1 MKTQWLKI
9 CEDLQNRLNPGTY
22 KVWVAP
28 LTADLEGEGK
38 IRLSAPNGFV
48 ATWVRDR
55 LLNDISD
62 AASAIFGR
70 TMEISV
76 VAGNP
81 PAKPSRSV
89 PGRPAVSVEG
99 EPAPARRPRTA
110 PAPRPVA
117 APSLLSSAAEQLSL
131 PITMP
136 VNQSVPHNW
145 RYAFDSFVVGPT
157 NDMAYA
163 AARNMARSGAAVDTL
178 FLSSGPGLGKTHL
191 TQAVGQ
197 ALCEAS
203 NRSNPKV
210 EYLTAEE
217 FSSCFVQAL
226 QSRTVDRF
234 KGRFRDVDL
243 LLLEDVHFLQG
254 KEKMQDEVLSTI
266 KSLQE
271 KGSRV
276 VLTSSFAP
284 CELRNVDN
292 SLVSRFCSGFLA
304 GIEKPDASTRRR
316 ILQEKARQNNALLS
330 DTVVD
335 VLTERLTG
343 GYPAVGR
350 RVHNLFAQGQRL
362 LGCTISVEMAQEILA
377 QYSLD
382 DPFVDV
388 DSIIRK
394 VCEGFGLSP
403 EQLASHARKQN
414 LVVARNTIFYLARK
428 HTELSLQDIGDKFSR
443 RHSTVLKGIASVERS
458 RQPQS
463 PSKASGL
470 PARWLCWSGVK
481 VVLRKPGRES
491 LSEERLSPSLCPA
504 SSRPFQRLFD
514 FIESLI
520 EGGGFR
526 ECF

>member
-99 EPAPARRPRTA
+99 EPAPSRRPRTA

-163 AARNMARSGAAVDTL
+163 AARNIQYRKGKTVELLASYEPAFTMMNEWYKQLFGESEGKDQKGLMPTSCIFSTDLHSMGQFLQDGSRTMFETYVDIKNTREDFYIEPLEGNFDGLNFLADQNMSVVNRKAMEGTILAHNDGGVPIGVIEVDSLDAYNVGYLIYFFWKACAVSGYL
-178 FLSSGPGLGKTHL
+178 LSVNPFDQPGVESYKKNMFALLGKPGYEDMR
-191 TQAVGQ
+191 A
-197 ALCEAS
+197 A
-203 NRSNPKV
+203 
-210 EYLTAEE
+210 
-217 FSSCFVQAL
+217 
-226 QSRTVDRF
+226 
-234 KGRFRDVDL
+234 
-243 LLLEDVHFLQG
+243 LLEKLG
-254 KEKMQDEVLSTI
+254 K
-266 KSLQE
+266 
-271 KGSRV
+271 
-276 VLTSSFAP
+276 
-284 CELRNVDN
+284 
-292 SLVSRFCSGFLA
+292 
-304 GIEKPDASTRRR
+304 
-316 ILQEKARQNNALLS
+316 
-330 DTVVD
+330 
-335 VLTERLTG
+335 
-343 GYPAVGR
+343 
-350 RVHNLFAQGQRL
+350 
-362 LGCTISVEMAQEILA
+362 
-377 QYSLD
+377 
-382 DPFVDV
+382 
-388 DSIIRK
+388 
-394 VCEGFGLSP
+394 
-403 EQLASHARKQN
+403 
-414 LVVARNTIFYLARK
+414 
-428 HTELSLQDIGDKFSR
+428 
-443 RHSTVLKGIASVERS
+443 
-458 RQPQS
+458 
-463 PSKASGL
+463 
-470 PARWLCWSGVK
+470 
-481 VVLRKPGRES
+481 
-491 LSEERLSPSLCPA
+491 
-504 SSRPFQRLFD
+504 
-514 FIESLI
+514 
-520 EGGGFR
+520 
-526 ECF
+526 

>member
-163 AARNMARSGAAVDTL
+163 
-178 FLSSGPGLGKTHL
+178 
-191 TQAVGQ
+191 
-197 ALCEAS
+197 
-203 NRSNPKV
+203 
-210 EYLTAEE
+210 
-217 FSSCFVQAL
+217 
-226 QSRTVDRF
+226 
-234 KGRFRDVDL
+234 
-243 LLLEDVHFLQG
+243 
-254 KEKMQDEVLSTI
+254 
-266 KSLQE
+266 
-271 KGSRV
+271 
-276 VLTSSFAP
+276 
-284 CELRNVDN
+284 
-292 SLVSRFCSGFLA
+292 
-304 GIEKPDASTRRR
+304 
-316 ILQEKARQNNALLS
+316 
-330 DTVVD
+330 
-335 VLTERLTG
+335 
-343 GYPAVGR
+343 
-350 RVHNLFAQGQRL
+350 
-362 LGCTISVEMAQEILA
+362 
-377 QYSLD
+377 
-382 DPFVDV
+382 
-388 DSIIRK
+388 
-394 VCEGFGLSP
+394 
-403 EQLASHARKQN
+403 
-414 LVVARNTIFYLARK
+414 
-428 HTELSLQDIGDKFSR
+428 
-443 RHSTVLKGIASVERS
+443 
-458 RQPQS
+458 
-463 PSKASGL
+463 
-470 PARWLCWSGVK
+470 
-481 VVLRKPGRES
+481 
-491 LSEERLSPSLCPA
+491 
-504 SSRPFQRLFD
+504 
-514 FIESLI
+514 
-520 EGGGFR
+520 
-526 ECF
+526 

>member
-335 VLTERLTG
+335 VLTERCLAVPFPWKWRRKFWRSTALTILLWMWIPLSARCAKVLG
-343 GYPAVGR
+343 SRPSSWPPAAASRIWWWPATRFSISPASTPSCPCRTSATNFPAGIPR
-350 RVHNLFAQGQRL
+350 CSRASLRL
-362 LGCTISVEMAQEILA
+362 S
-377 QYSLD
+377 
-382 DPFVDV
+382 
-388 DSIIRK
+388 
-394 VCEGFGLSP
+394 
-403 EQLASHARKQN
+403 ASCA
-414 LVVARNTIFYLARK
+414 A
-428 HTELSLQDIGDKFSR
+428 SR
-443 RHSTVLKGIASVERS
+443 
-458 RQPQS
+458 
-463 PSKASGL
+463 PSGVRL
-470 PARWLCWSGVK
+470 PARWLCWSGVRLYWETGEGK
-481 VVLRKPGRES
+481 VFLKKGFPF
-491 LSEERLSPSLCPA
+491 PCPA
-504 SSRPFQRLFD
+504 SSRPFQRILTLSNP
-514 FIESLI
+514 SLR
-520 EGGGFR
+520 GSGFVNGFLKR
-526 ECF
+526 QGHPVGCPFALRR